1 MRLGVPRI
9 LFIVAPVLVTWWWF
23 FPAESVDAWESG
35 APPSPWAHRREQEE
49 DLADADPPIVTR
61 WRYVPS
67 HAMSMELKLAV
78 LVAED
83 TGFFSHGAVDLGA
96 VREAI
101 EQWRSGR
108 RLRGASTI
116 SQQLAK
122 NLFLSADRSWLRKV
136 NELRMAWWLERHLSK
151 ARIFELYLNIIELGP
166 GVYGVDAA
174 SRYYY
179 GVTASEV
186 DGEQAAS
193 IAAAIPAP
201 TVSNPQSNTK
211 AYKRRRSAVSDR
223 MHRLRFLRTVLEQF
237 ARR

>member
-1 MRLGVPRI
+1 MRWTFLLWALV
-9 LFIVAPVLVTWWWF
+9 PVLGLWWF
-23 FPAESVDAWESG
+23 FPMESADTWQGG
-35 APPSPWAHRREQEE
+35 APPAPWAHRRAQEE
-49 DLADADPPIVTR
+49 HALEDGEAPAPTR

-83 TGFFSHGAVDLGA
+83 TGFFSHGAVDLSA

-101 EQWRSGR
+101 DQWRAGR

-122 NLFLSADRSWLRKV
+122 NLFLSADRSWVRKL
-136 NELRMAWWLERHLSK
+136 NELRMAWWLERNLSK
-151 ARIFELYLNIIELGP
+151 ARIFELYLNVIELGP

-174 SRYYY
+174 ARFYY
-179 GVTASEV
+179 GVTAAEV
-186 DGEQAAS
+186 DTEQAAS
-193 IAAAIPAP
+193 LAAAIPAP

-211 AYKRRRSAVSDR
+211 AFKRRRAAVVDR
-223 MHRLRFLRTVLEQF
+223 MHRLRFLRTVLQQF